1 MGGSVLWEEQVDE
14 ADGAPGQSVLFFWPL
29 RKAAGLVAQ
38 GARGGA
44 GRALAP
50 LGGWSGPARRSDRP
64 LARDP
69 RHPRRLAGL
78 SFCPCPRPSDRGR
91 GGVASSRHPGPTPPL
106 GVFL

>member
-29 RKAAGLVAQ
+29 RKAAGLVAH

-44 GRALAP
+44 CRALAP

-69 RHPRRLAGL
+69 RPPRRLAGWRWRRVRDHTAVERHGGTA
-78 SFCPCPRPSDRGR
+78 PRAR
-91 GGVASSRHPGPTPPL
+91 
-106 GVFL
+106 